1 MINGVEL
8 DNPVYFICNNDEI
21 KTDYKRSAV
30 LLDFL
35 RKEQQLIGTKEG
47 CREGDCG
54 ACTIIVGEL
63 NGDKLDYKT
72 VNSCLLPLEAVEGK
86 HVVTIEGLNQE
97 ALNPIQKAFADE
109 GAVQCGFCTPG
120 FIISLTAYLI
130 SSPTP
135 TLKYALDK
143 LAGNLCRCT
152 GHASIIRAVEKIVLN
167 LNKNSKPNDLLSLVN
182 RKIIPEYFL
191 SIQKRL
197 NEINEPFIKNESKI
211 KEYFVSGGTDIYV
224 QKQDD
229 IYTSDVELLTADK
242 NDEKIYII
250 NDRCFVSAFT
260 TVTEIMNSEIMN
272 GIIPGLND
280 SLQLFGSEQI
290 RNRATLGGNI
300 INASPIA
307 DLTNF
312 FLVMNATLHFE
323 YDEGKRGVQ
332 LRDFFLGYK
341 KLDKSPEEILM
352 QVSFSLPPPGY
363 FFNYE
368 KVSKRMHLDIASVN
382 SSLYA
387 EVENNIIKTIR
398 ISAGGVAPIPLYL
411 KNTSEYLRSKVI
423 SIENLLQAVK
433 IADEEISPIS
443 DVRGSDKYKRLLLRQ
458 LIFCHFI
465 KLFPDKI
472 KAEELL

>member
-1 MINGVEL
+1 L
-8 DNPVYFICNNDEI
+8 DNPVHFICNDIKI
-21 KTDYKRSAV
+21 KTDYSRSSV

-35 RKEQQLIGTKEG
+35 RKEQRLTGTKEG

-54 ACTIIVGEL
+54 ACTVIIGEL
-63 NGDKLDYKT
+63 NGNKVKYKT

-86 HVVTIEGLNQE
+86 HVVTIEGLNRE
-97 ALNPIQKAFADE
+97 GLNPIQQAFADE

-120 FIISLTAYLI
+120 FIISLTAYLL
-130 SSPTP
+130 SNSVPK
-135 TLKYALDK
+135 LDSALDK

-152 GHASIIRAVEKIVLN
+152 GHASIIRAVERIVE
-167 LNKNSKPNDLLSLVN
+167 SYTDDSMPIDIPSLVS

-191 SIQKRL
+191 SINRRL
-197 NEINEPFIKNESKI
+197 KSINEYLKKG
-211 KEYFVSGGTDIYV
+211 KKKTKDYVVSGGTDIFV

-242 NDEKIYII
+242 NEDKIFVI

-260 TVTEIMNSEIMN
+260 TVTEIMNSEIMS
-272 GIIPGLND
+272 GIIPGLKE

-300 INASPIA
+300 VNASPIA
-307 DLTNF
+307 DLTNI
-312 FLVMNATLHFE
+312 FLALNAKLHIE
-323 YDEGKRGVQ
+323 RGTKKREMF
-332 LRDFFLGYK
+332 LHDFYLGYK
-341 KLDKSPEEILM
+341 TLDKSPEEILM
-352 QVSFSLPPPGY
+352 QVSFSLPPSGV

-382 SSLYA
+382 SSFYV

-411 KNTSEYLRSKVI
+411 KNISEFLTSKEI
-423 SIENLLQAVK
+423 NNENLLQAVK

-443 DVRGSDKYKRLLLRQ
+443 DVRGSEKYKRLLLRQ